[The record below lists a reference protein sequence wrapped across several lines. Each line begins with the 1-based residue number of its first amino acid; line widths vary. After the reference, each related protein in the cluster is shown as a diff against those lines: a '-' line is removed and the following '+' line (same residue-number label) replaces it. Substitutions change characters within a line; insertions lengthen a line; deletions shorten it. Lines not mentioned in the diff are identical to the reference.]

1 MFLQASNIFLEIIA
15 LPPGLELRAN
25 STKAGELYRRK
36 FAAFRMNIEHL
47 STLYTMRKQI
57 KMAKENSRFQTF

>member
-1 MFLQASNIFLEIIA
+1 MFFQVSNLFLKIIA

-36 FAAFRMNIEHL
+36 FAAF
-47 STLYTMRKQI
+47 
-57 KMAKENSRFQTF
+57 

>member
-1 MFLQASNIFLEIIA
+1 MFLQASNLFLEIIA

-36 FAAFRMNIEHL
+36 FVAF
-47 STLYTMRKQI
+47 
-57 KMAKENSRFQTF
+57 